1 MSAYERK
8 SDGVT
13 FIDSPTFQTL
23 DSGKAYLYSII
34 KAEDDCAPDM
44 TVVVEPISQ
53 VQCDKTLFKVTASD
67 PRCPDN
73 HIQTVERIFALK
85 IDDVDPVVSIGFELS
100 HPTYYDD
107 DGQYLHIEET
117 NYDFEPIYFHYNVD
131 VSAAM
136 NEPRTCKVCPKILNP
151 SLRKIASKKMSKWKL
166 QY

>member
-34 KAEDDCAPDM
+34 KAEDDCANDL

-73 HIQTVERIFALK
+73 SIQTVERIFALK
-85 IDDVDPVVSIGFELS
+85 IDDVDPIVSIDFK
-100 HPTYYDD
+100 HPMHASYYDD
-107 DGQYLHIEET
+107 EGQYLHIEET
-117 NYDFEPIYFHYNVD
+117 DYDFEPVYFHYNVD
-131 VSAAM
+131 VRS
-136 NEPRTCKVCPKILNP
+136 C
-151 SLRKIASKKMSKWKL
+151 
-166 QY
+166 